1 MIYFDNQYKKLQWIP
16 PNLPRFDLVGYSSN
30 LGGGPYSVRFLS
42 FTTLTPDLLVTVQ
55 AFQLKQSPISEDM
68 RLSMLYFSYG
78 FPDRGMPKQFVTK
91 LYGIAELMGRES
103 IKLVFFHL
111 AYSTYIIGDRQTC
124 ITGNVVAPGG
134 TTRY

>member
-1 MIYFDNQYKKLQWIP
+1 
-16 PNLPRFDLVGYSSN
+16 
-30 LGGGPYSVRFLS
+30 
-42 FTTLTPDLLVTVQ
+42 
-55 AFQLKQSPISEDM
+55 
-68 RLSMLYFSYG
+68 MLYFSYG

-134 TTRY
+134 TIQFQDYLPAIEDDAILKFLVLIIRINHNYIT